1 MNKGLLAFN
10 IVLLLAVGVL
20 YFLFF
25 TKKDKAGETV
35 ITRPGLDTSLAGIN
49 TPVAYFEMDSI
60 EANFIGF
67 KKMEN
72 EVLTK
77 ERVKNDS
84 INILRMIFQ
93 NHLQRVQ
100 PLFQNMTMAQRD
112 SLNSA
117 VMDLDNQIKSKIG
130 ELNQQYQT
138 YYFGKQQEIVT
149 QIKNYCKEFNKDRRY
164 SYIIANEPIFFFAD
178 TAYNITSEL
187 LKGLNEYY
195 GKKKKN

>member
-20 YFLFF
+20 YLLFF
-25 TKKDKAGETV
+25 TKKDKTV
-35 ITRPGLDTSLAGIN
+35 DMITNRQGVDTSKVGMC
-49 TPVAYFEMDSI
+49 TPVAYFEMESV

-67 KKMEN
+67 KKMED
-72 EVLTK
+72 EVLKK
-77 ERVKNDS
+77 EQVKNDS
-84 INILRMIFQ
+84 INMLRMFFQ
-93 NHLQRVQ
+93 NHVQNMQ
-100 PLFQNMTMAQRD
+100 PLFEKMTPSQRD

-117 VMDLDNQIKSKIG
+117 VMQLDNQIKSKIG
-130 ELNQQYQT
+130 ELNQRYQT

-149 QIKNYCKEFNKDRRY
+149 QIKNYCKEFNKDGKY
-164 SYIIANEPIFFFAD
+164 SYIIANEPIFFYTD

-195 GKKKKN
+195 GKKKKD

>member
-25 TKKDKAGETV
+25 TKNDKAGETV
-35 ITRPGLDTSLAGIN
+35 ITRPGPDSSLVWIN

-100 PLFQNMTMAQRD
+100 PLFQKMTLAQRD

>member
-25 TKKDKAGETV
+25 TKKDKAGET
-35 ITRPGLDTSLAGIN
+35 IIPRPRLDTSAVVMS

-60 EANFIGF
+60 ETNFIGF
-67 KKMEN
+67 KKMED
-72 EVLTK
+72 EVLKK
-77 ERVKNDS
+77 EQIKNDS

-93 NHLQRVQ
+93 NHLQSVQ
-100 PLFQNMTMAQRD
+100 PLFQKMTLAQRD

-117 VMDLDNQIKSKIG
+117 VMDLDNQIKSRIG

-187 LKGLNEYY
+187 LKGLNEFYS
-195 GKKKKN
+195 KKKKN